1 MSTIQDLIASLQT
14 IEDKSQV
21 YAGAIWIAEDFTW
34 ENMEGE
40 EIPFTPD
47 ELSEVIQWR
56 NIEKSIG
63 FTYDE
68 IYEALSTLKQEDN

>member
-1 MSTIQDLIASLQT
+1 MATIRELIASLQT

-21 YAGAIWIAEDFTW
+21 YAGAIWIAEDFTL
-34 ENMEGE
+34 ENMDGE
-40 EIPFTPD
+40 EIAFTPD

-68 IYEALSTLKQEDN
+68 IYEALSTLKREEN